1 MKRIKRIP
9 LLTLILLFVL
19 QVSAATYVASNNS
32 DVYHISTCGHADK
45 IKSSNLITFQ
55 SADAAE
61 ASVRHPCSFCRNKI
75 SQARK
80 SDQQSESASSPS
92 SHNDKTTGGITMIE
106 KTTKEFLSDAQ
117 NLLIRAA
124 TNDEFVKIKTS
135 SGNAVLISEE
145 EWNLL
150 LEALNLAIQSTK

>member
-1 MKRIKRIP
+1 
-9 LLTLILLFVL
+9 
-19 QVSAATYVASNNS
+19 
-32 DVYHISTCGHADK
+32 
-45 IKSSNLITFQ
+45 
-55 SADAAE
+55 
-61 ASVRHPCSFCRNKI
+61 
-75 SQARK
+75 
-80 SDQQSESASSPS
+80 
-92 SHNDKTTGGITMIE
+92 MIE

>member
-1 MKRIKRIP
+1 
-9 LLTLILLFVL
+9 
-19 QVSAATYVASNNS
+19 
-32 DVYHISTCGHADK
+32 
-45 IKSSNLITFQ
+45 
-55 SADAAE
+55 
-61 ASVRHPCSFCRNKI
+61 
-75 SQARK
+75 
-80 SDQQSESASSPS
+80 
-92 SHNDKTTGGITMIE
+92 MIE
-106 KTTKEFLSDAQ
+106 KTTNEFLSDAQ